1 MSPHAWAHGQGCC
14 GHQVFCQTLSRL
26 RCCKLLTT
34 SANEHRHIIK
44 KSIFNA
50 ECNRKRAKKVP
61 HLTDFTDILEKKTL
75 SICRVGT
82 LGACSLLRPSC
93 VPVLALVSPGN
104 GDGNL
109 CAGLWQYK
117 WMPGKGFCQ
126 DLAGASSCFTVAVK
140 HISATSGCSPVGKDW
155 IEVCVFFFF
164 FYFFFLCTGVVIF
177 FLGFWALIWNMKL
190 PDPKDH
196 CRVGEIHNLAMNNIF
211 PPLVM
216 EESPDHNH
224 SAAGNFQMSF
234 LCVFSGIWTSLE
246 NVNLQQMIT
255 KWGLAPWPSLGKLSV
270 GTSCHLWWATVA
282 KELLCG
288 THTRCRAPGCTQ
300 GMCCVVQCHSSVPQI
315 RIYFCLTADPS

>member
-140 HISATSGCSPVGKDW
+140 HISAMSGCSPVGKDW
-155 IEVCVFFFF
+155 IEVSVFFFF
-164 FYFFFLCTGVVIF
+164 LFLFFFF
-177 FLGFWALIWNMKL
+177 FAQGWLFSSWASEHSFETWN
-190 PDPKDH
+190 
-196 CRVGEIHNLAMNNIF
+196 
-211 PPLVM
+211 
-216 EESPDHNH
+216 
-224 SAAGNFQMSF
+224 
-234 LCVFSGIWTSLE
+234 
-246 NVNLQQMIT
+246 
-255 KWGLAPWPSLGKLSV
+255 
-270 GTSCHLWWATVA
+270 
-282 KELLCG
+282 
-288 THTRCRAPGCTQ
+288 
-300 GMCCVVQCHSSVPQI
+300 
-315 RIYFCLTADPS
+315 CLTPKITVGLVRSIILQWTTFSLL

>member
-1 MSPHAWAHGQGCC
+1 MQSQK
-14 GHQVFCQTLSRL
+14 S
-26 RCCKLLTT
+26 
-34 SANEHRHIIK
+34 K
-44 KSIFNA
+44 KSPPL
-50 ECNRKRAKKVP
+50 NRFYKYIGKENTL
-61 HLTDFTDILEKKTL
+61 HLQGGDSGRLL
-75 SICRVGT
+75 PAPSQLC
-82 LGACSLLRPSC
+82 ACSRPC
-93 VPVLALVSPGN
+93 VPWEW
-104 GDGNL
+104 DGNL

-300 GMCCVVQCHSSVPQI
+300 GMCCVVQCHSLHTDKDLFLPDS
-315 RIYFCLTADPS
+315 RS